1 MVKHVVNAGT
11 LAISKCVALKQQGW
25 KGQAQSERT
34 YNVEDS
40 SGNAYPEVRQHVFHV
55 GAGSSNGIIDLTMG
69 GFDLTS
75 VLIDSGAS
83 CNLMDKATWEE
94 LKAQNAD
101 AVSRKSSK
109 KLL

>member
-1 MVKHVVNAGT
+1 
-11 LAISKCVALKQQGW
+11 
-25 KGQAQSERT
+25 
-34 YNVEDS
+34 
-40 SGNAYPEVRQHVFHV
+40 
-55 GAGSSNGIIDLTMG
+55 MG

-83 CNLMDKATWEE
+83 CNLMDKATCEE